1 MIRVAVAACVVS
13 LFVAD
18 TVAGRDASSS
28 QQVSAKQTVFRDAVA
43 ESPAGPDVRLVT
55 VSSDADLLTF
65 RIDVPTHRVL
75 TEDMRLRVWLD
86 ADDDRKTG
94 LAVEGLEGFDHHL
107 VVDRWELGYGA
118 VGLFRCSGSVCSGGR
133 DPESSLR
140 FAYADGATFAIE
152 ARELGLRRLERVSFS
167 VVVTTGIR
175 FDPVAR
181 SYDVTN
187 ARLDTAP
194 EPGTVWTYDAR
205 VLRVTSF
212 SAAPAKVRAGTLH
225 IMRLGAIRH
234 RHGKGAH
241 EGQGVLLGEDRRQG
255 RSGARPALRRPACG
269 LRVCRPGEHERKAF
283 SQHDRHRVRRSR
295 GLALALG
302 QDRLAAPKTRR
313 VHGEP
318 DAGRVGARQLDTMT
332 RRRRDQHVLAG
343 YE

>member
-212 SAAPAKVRAGTLH
+212 SAAPAKVRAGTLQ
-225 IMRLGAIRH
+225 IMRLGAIRTDT
-234 RHGKGAH
+234 GK
-241 EGQGVLLGEDRRQG
+241 VLT
-255 RSGARPALRRPACG
+255 
-269 LRVCRPGEHERKAF
+269 K
-283 SQHDRHRVRRSR
+283 
-295 GLALALG
+295 
-302 QDRLAAPKTRR
+302 
-313 VHGEP
+313 
-318 DAGRVGARQLDTMT
+318 GRVSCSARIDGKVVPVRAQRFVGPRAVCAFAVPANTSGKRFRSTIGIVFGGAEVSRSLSG
-332 RRRRDQHVLAG
+332 RIG
-343 YE
+343 